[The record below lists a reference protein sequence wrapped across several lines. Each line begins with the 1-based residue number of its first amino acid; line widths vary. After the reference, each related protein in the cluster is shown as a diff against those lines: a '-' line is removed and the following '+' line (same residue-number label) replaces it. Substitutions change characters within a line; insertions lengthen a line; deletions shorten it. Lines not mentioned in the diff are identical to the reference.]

1 MAKTAGTPPT
11 PKNYSAPALRLPRHL
26 GENLG
31 ENLLT
36 FRSFGASLYFP
47 MINKARVF
55 VVDDEHIIAD
65 TFAMILNRSGFDAV
79 ALYNG
84 PDAIALCRRKSCD
97 VLLTDVMMEPIN
109 GIQTAIA
116 IREICPTCKVL
127 LFSGN
132 PETARLLFESQAAGY
147 DFEILAKPLHP
158 SKVIQR
164 VASVLAA

>member
-11 PKNYSAPALRLPRHL
+11 PKNYPAPALRLPRHL

-55 VVDDEHIIAD
+55 VVDDEQIIAD

-84 PDAIALCRRKSCD
+84 PDAIALCRRKIVRC
-97 VLLTDVMMEPIN
+97 LTHGRNDGTN
-109 GIQTAIA
+109 K
-116 IREICPTCKVL
+116 R
-127 LFSGN
+127 N
-132 PETARLLFESQAAGY
+132 PDSNCYSRDLPDL
-147 DFEILAKPLHP
+147 
-158 SKVIQR
+158 
-164 VASVLAA
+164 